1 MKLRILYLGLL
12 FLIILLGI
20 VWILFRSN
28 PEEKTYQVE
37 KYRNEPVFQH
47 EGEILFISGAEKD
60 TLAVLDIEIAD
71 NRQDIMKG
79 LMFRSHLEPDQGM
92 FFIFPEEEEQIFWMK
107 DTKISLDIIFVSN
120 DFKIIHIARYTMP
133 YSKEPILSIQPAR
146 YVVEVNAGY
155 CDAHQIRKL
164 DFIQYDILK

>member
-1 MKLRILYLGLL
+1 MKLRNLYLGLL
-12 FLIILLGI
+12 FLFILVGII
-20 VWILFRSN
+20 WIIFRSN

-47 EGEILFISGAEKD
+47 EGEIFFISGDEND
-60 TLAVLDIEIAD
+60 TLSILDVEIVD
-71 NRQDIMKG
+71 NRQDIMQG
-79 LMFRSHLEPDQGM
+79 LMFRSHLEPNQGM

-133 YSKEPILSIQPAR
+133 YSKEPILSIHPAR

-155 CDAHQIRKL
+155 CDTHEIHKF
-164 DFIQYDILK
+164 DYIQYDIVK